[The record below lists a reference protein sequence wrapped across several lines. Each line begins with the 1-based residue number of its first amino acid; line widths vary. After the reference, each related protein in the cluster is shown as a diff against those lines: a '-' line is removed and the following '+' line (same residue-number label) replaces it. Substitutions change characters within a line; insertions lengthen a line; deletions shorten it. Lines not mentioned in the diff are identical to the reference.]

1 MQNHKHTAAQAF
13 RFVLVGIFATA
24 LHYGIYL
31 LLRCAIQIDVAYTI
45 GYVLSFLANFYL
57 TARFTFRTA
66 PSWRRL
72 VGMGGAHGV
81 NYVLHMVLLNLFL
94 WFGVPP
100 ALAPLPVFAV
110 AVPVNFIL
118 VKVVFKNNSKRGDR
132 LTSKFVKLFRLLAS
146 LTLISLQFWI

>member
-81 NYVLHMVLLNLFL
+81 NYVLHMVL
-94 WFGVPP
+94 
-100 ALAPLPVFAV
+100 AV

-118 VKVVFKNNSKRGDR
+118 VKVVFKNNRKQVDG
-132 LTSKFVKLFRLLAS
+132 
-146 LTLISLQFWI
+146 

>member
-1 MQNHKHTAAQAF
+1 M
-13 RFVLVGIFATA
+13 LVGIFATA

-118 VKVVFKNNSKRGDR
+118 VKVVFKNNRKQVDG
-132 LTSKFVKLFRLLAS
+132 LTS
-146 LTLISLQFWI
+146 